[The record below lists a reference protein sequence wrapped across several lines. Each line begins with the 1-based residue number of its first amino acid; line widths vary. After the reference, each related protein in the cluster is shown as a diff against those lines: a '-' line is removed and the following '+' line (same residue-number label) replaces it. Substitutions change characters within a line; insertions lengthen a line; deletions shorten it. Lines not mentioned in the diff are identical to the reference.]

1 MIKGKEGWKQQELEK
16 DDDDAM
22 MVWYGMARGAI
33 KW

>member
-22 MVWYGMARGAI
+22 MVWYGMTREP
-33 KW
+33 